1 MKKAAIRARIGLGAS
16 SDRLGYA
23 LESQPDTLL
32 QSLLDACAVPML
44 AGTMLNHLASPSWFS
59 GATADKGSVDTIVNY
74 VPTGMV
80 PTKRMTP
87 HVPVSIREI
96 VEDVHAAYEAG
107 ITIVHL
113 HARDEVTEEPSC
125 STEIYARL
133 IEGIRM
139 FAKDLV
145 ICVSLSGRT
154 FNEFAKRAAPLE
166 LVGDLKPDMGS
177 LTLSS
182 LNFAQSASVNA
193 PDMIQ
198 GLAKAMQER
207 GVLPELEVFDL
218 GMINYARYLESKGLL
233 QPPHYFNILL
243 GNIAGAQGDLLS
255 AGLMVRDLPARS
267 VWSLG
272 GIGDTQLSANML
284 ALAIG
289 GGVRVG
295 LEDNIWY
302 DLDRRTLARNGDLL
316 GRVHRMA
323 ETMERHIMQPEEFR
337 RLMGLEPGNGRYGRC
352 VEARSQPRAS
362 PA

>member
-1 MKKAAIRARIGLGAS
+1 MEPQPPSPRPRSVLEYPSATVLHPRIL
-16 SDRLGYA
+16 
-23 LESQPDTLL
+23 
-32 QSLLDACAVPML
+32 ACAVPTL
-44 AGTMLNHLASPSWFS
+44 AASERTDLACPSWVT
-59 GATADKGSVDTIVNY
+59 GGTLDKVVVNTILNY

-87 HVPVSIREI
+87 HVPVGIREI

-166 LVGDLKPDMGS
+166 LVGNLKPDMGS

-233 QPPHYFNILL
+233 QPPHYFNLLL

-255 AGLMVRDLPARS
+255 AGLMVRDLPGRS

-272 GIGDTQLSANML
+272 GIGDTQFSANML

-302 DLDRRTLARNGDLL
+302 DRGRRTLARNRDLL

-323 ETMERHIMQPEEFR
+323 EAMERQIMPPEEFR

-352 VEARSQPRAS
+352 VEAMSQPRVS
-362 PA
+362 SV